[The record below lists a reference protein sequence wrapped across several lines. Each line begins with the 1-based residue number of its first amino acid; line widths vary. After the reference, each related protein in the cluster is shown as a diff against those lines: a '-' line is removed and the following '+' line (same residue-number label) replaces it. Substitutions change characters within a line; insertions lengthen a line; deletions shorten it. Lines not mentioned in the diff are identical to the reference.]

1 MCMPLL
7 CNNQLSRVLPVFFLA
22 GLEWVR
28 AHETIV
34 LQAGYSQKA
43 YEVWAGLRFQAQT
56 QRSNY
61 LGNSY

>member
-1 MCMPLL
+1 MPLL
-7 CNNQLSRVLPVFFLA
+7 CNDQLFRALPVFFPA
-22 GLEWVR
+22 GLEWIR
-28 AHETIV
+28 AHETTV

-43 YEVWAGLRFQAQT
+43 YEVLASLRFQAQT